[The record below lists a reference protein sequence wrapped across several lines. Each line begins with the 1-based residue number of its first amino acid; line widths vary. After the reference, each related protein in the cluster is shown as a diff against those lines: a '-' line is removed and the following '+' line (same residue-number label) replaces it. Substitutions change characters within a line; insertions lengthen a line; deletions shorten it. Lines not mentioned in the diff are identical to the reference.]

1 MNERSMHVLEFP
13 KIKEL
18 LAERCVT
25 DGGQNRARALVPLT
39 VLSEI
44 EAAQQETLEAR
55 AISGVYGGTPILWF
69 SDVSDALRLSSIG
82 GTLSPRMLLDI
93 AAVLRAAKAAKD
105 ALVTDR
111 EDTPMLRAQAE
122 CLTDL
127 RPVQQE
133 ISDIIVSEDEI
144 ADRASAE
151 LFSIRR
157 KMRACTDRVR
167 ERLNSMIHSPT
178 YQKYLQDAI
187 ITMRQDRYVL
197 PVRQEYRAMVP
208 GIVHDQST
216 SGATLF
222 IEPMSVVEIGN
233 ERKQLMAAEKAE
245 IDRIL
250 RKLSGEIAP
259 YAGEIAQDQEILS
272 QLDFVFAKASLGVSM
287 DAVTPRVNER
297 RFISIRRGRHPLI
310 ERDRVVPLDI
320 ELGDS
325 FTTLVITGPN
335 TGGKTVTLKTI
346 GLFCL
351 MAQAGLQIPAE
362 DGSETAVFEEVFA
375 DIGDEQSIEQS
386 LSTFSGHMK
395 NIVEILSQVTGNA
408 LVLFDEL
415 GAGTD
420 PTEGAALAQAIL
432 QHLLEMK
439 TRTVATTHYSE
450 LKAFAMTTQGV
461 ENASVEFDVATLRPT
476 YRLLIGI
483 PGKSNAFEISQKLGL
498 SADLIE
504 SAKDLLSKE
513 QIRFEDVLAN
523 AEYHRQVAEKER
535 ELAEQAHTE
544 MVEIRRQAERE
555 RAKLEEHRQRSL
567 QKAKEEA
574 KRIVENARREQDN
587 LIDQL
592 RALKKAGGAQEHEIQ
607 AIRRLSEQ
615 AAEELLND
623 PSQRED
629 GSEPLKDVKIGDLV
643 HVSSMD
649 IDATISSLPD
659 AKGIVQLMAGRM
671 KLRAPLSDLRKPTK
685 TQQSDKK
692 QKDKF
697 LRRETANTRVDI
709 MNRNVRRELDIRG
722 LALNEALPEVEKFI
736 DDAVLSSLREV
747 SIIHGNG
754 TGVLRQGIADCLR
767 RHPAVSSFRAG
778 RYGEGETGV
787 TVVTIR

>member
-18 LAERCVT
+18 LADRCVT
-25 DGGQNRARALVPLT
+25 EEGQNRSRALVPFSTLP
-39 VLSEI
+39 EI
-44 EAAQQETLEAR
+44 ESAQQETTEAR
-55 AISGVYGGTPILWF
+55 AVSGVYGGTPILWF
-69 SDVSDALRLSSIG
+69 PDVTDALHLASIG
-82 GTLSPRMLLDI
+82 GTLSPHMLLDI
-93 AAVLRAAKAAKD
+93 ATVLRAAKAAKD

-122 CLTDL
+122 CLMEL
-127 RPVQQE
+127 RSVQQE
-133 ISDIIVSEDEI
+133 ISEIIVSEDEI

-187 ITMRQDRYVL
+187 ITVRQDRYVL
-197 PVRQEYRAMVP
+197 PVRQEYRALVP

-245 IDRIL
+245 IERIL
-250 RKLSGEIAP
+250 SKLSAEIAP
-259 YAGEIAQDQEILS
+259 YAGDITRDQQILS
-272 QLDFVFAKASLGVSM
+272 RLDFAFAKASLGSYM
-287 DAVTPRVNER
+287 DAVTPHINER
-297 RFISIRRGRHPLI
+297 GFLSIRRGRHPLI
-310 ERDRVVPLDI
+310 DRDRVVPLDI
-320 ELGDS
+320 ELGDR

-335 TGGKTVTLKTI
+335 TGGKTVTLKTV

-362 DGSETAVFEEVFA
+362 EGSETAVFEDVFA

-395 NIVEILSQVTGNA
+395 NIVEILSSVTSNA

-432 QHLLEMK
+432 AHLLKMK

-450 LKAFAMTTQGV
+450 LKEFAMTTPGV

-476 YRLLIGI
+476 YRLMIGI

-498 SADLIE
+498 SPDLIE
-504 SAKDLLSKE
+504 SAKELLSKE

-544 MVEIRRQAERE
+544 MVSIMKQAERE
-555 RAKLEEHRQRSL
+555 KTKLEEQRQRSL

-574 KRIVENARREQDN
+574 KRIVENARREQET
-587 LIDQL
+587 LIEQL

-607 AIRRLSEQ
+607 AIRRKSEES
-615 AAEELLND
+615 AEAYLND
-623 PSQRED
+623 PSEQGGGGEPV
-629 GSEPLKDVKIGDLV
+629 SEVKLGDLV
-643 HVSSMD
+643 HIASMD
-649 IDATISSLPD
+649 IDATVATLPD
-659 AKGIVQLMAGRM
+659 AKGNVQLMAGRM
-671 KLRAPLSDLRKPTK
+671 KVRVPLTDLRKPTK
-685 TQQSDKK
+685 QQRDKK
-692 QKDKF
+692 KQNEKTM
-697 LRRETANTRVDI
+697 RRETGNTRVDI
-709 MNRNVRRELDIRG
+709 MNRDVRRELDIRG

-736 DDAVLSSLREV
+736 DDAVLSSLKEV

-754 TGVLRQGIADCLR
+754 TGVLRQGISDCLR

>member
-1 MNERSMHVLEFP
+1 MNERSMHVLEFQ
-13 KIKEL
+13 KIREM

-25 DGGQNRARALVPLT
+25 EGGQAASRALVPYTTLP
-39 VLSEI
+39 EI
-44 EAAQQETLEAR
+44 EAAQQETAEAR
-55 AISGVYGGTPILWF
+55 EISGVSGGTPVQAF
-69 SDVSDALRLSSIG
+69 SDVTEALHLSSIG
-82 GTLSPRMLLDI
+82 GALSPRMLMDV
-93 AAVLRAAKAAKD
+93 AAVLRAAKAARD
-105 ALVTDR
+105 ALLTDR
-111 EDTPMLRAQAE
+111 EDTPMLRTLGEQLA
-122 CLTDL
+122 DL
-127 RPVQQE
+127 RDVRQ
-133 ISDIIVSEDEI
+133 DIADVIVSEDEI
-144 ADRASAE
+144 ADRASSE

-167 ERLNSMIHSPT
+167 DRLNSMIHSAA
-178 YQKYLQDAI
+178 YSKYLQDAI

-250 RKLSGEIAP
+250 RKLSAEIAP
-259 YAGEIAQDQEILS
+259 YTDDIQRDQDILS
-272 QLDFVFAKASLGVSM
+272 QLDFIFAKASLGIQM
-287 DAVTPRVNER
+287 EAVTPRVNEKGS
-297 RFISIRRGRHPLI
+297 ISIQRGRHPLI
-310 ERDRVVPLDI
+310 DRDRVVPLDVR
-320 ELGDS
+320 LGDT

-362 DGSETAVFEEVFA
+362 EGSETSVFEDVFA

-395 NIVEILSQVTGNA
+395 NIVEILSQVTEKS

-432 QHLLEMK
+432 RYLLQMG
-439 TRTVATTHYSE
+439 TRTAATTHYSE
-450 LKAFAMTTQGV
+450 LKAFAMTTPGV

-476 YRLLIGI
+476 YRLLVGI
-483 PGKSNAFEISQKLGL
+483 PGKSNAFEISKKLGL
-498 SADLIE
+498 SDDLIE
-504 SAKDLLSKE
+504 SAKELLSKE

-523 AEYHRQVAEKER
+523 AEYHRQVAAKER

-544 MVEIRRQAERE
+544 MLEIRRQAERE
-555 RAKLEEHRQRSL
+555 RTKLEEQRQRSL
-567 QKAKEEA
+567 EKAKAEA
-574 KRIVENARREQDN
+574 KRIVENARREQEN
-587 LIDQL
+587 LIEQL

-607 AIRRLSEQ
+607 AIRRKAEQ
-615 AAEELLND
+615 AADELAE
-623 PSQRED
+623 QD
-629 GSEPLKDVKIGDLV
+629 GPQGGGEPLSEVKVGDLV
-643 HVSSMD
+643 HVASMD
-649 IDATISSLPD
+649 IDATVTALPD
-659 AKGIVQLMAGRM
+659 AKGNVQLMAGRM
-671 KLRAPLSDLRKPTK
+671 KLRTPLSDLRKPTK
-685 TQQSDKK
+685 AQKEEKK
-692 QKDKF
+692 QKDRF
-697 LRRETANTRVDI
+697 IRRESANTRVDI
-709 MNRNVRRELDIRG
+709 MNRDVRRELDLRG
-722 LALNEALPEVEKFI
+722 LALNEAIPEVEKFI
-736 DDAVLSSLREV
+736 DDAVLSSLKEV

-754 TGVLRQGIADCLR
+754 TGVLRQGIAECLR
-767 RHPAVSSFRAG
+767 RHPSVSSYRAG

-787 TVVTIR
+787 TVVTLR

>member
-1 MNERSMHVLEFP
+1 MNERSMHVLEFQ
-13 KIKEL
+13 KIREL
-18 LAERCVT
+18 LAEKCVT
-25 DGGQNRARALVPLT
+25 EGGKSCSRALVPFT
-39 VLSEI
+39 DYSEI
-44 EAAQQETLEAR
+44 ESAQKETAEAR

-69 SDVSDALRLSSIG
+69 TDVSDPLHLAAIG

-93 AAVLRAAKAAKD
+93 AVVLRAAKAAKEV
-105 ALVTDR
+105 LVTDR
-111 EDTPMLRAQAE
+111 EDTPMLREQAA

-127 RPVQQE
+127 RSIQQE
-133 ISDIIVSEDEI
+133 ISDIVVSEDEI
-144 ADRASAE
+144 SDRASAE

-167 ERLNSMIHSPT
+167 ERLNSMIHSAA

-222 IEPMSVVEIGN
+222 IEPMSIVEIGN

-250 RKLSGEIAP
+250 RKLSSEIAP
-259 YAGEIAQDQEILS
+259 YAREIAEDQEILS
-272 QLDFVFAKASLGVSM
+272 RLDFIFAKASLGSEM
-287 DAVTPRVNER
+287 EAVTPHINENGV
-297 RFISIRRGRHPLI
+297 ISIQRGRHPLI

-320 ELGDS
+320 RLGDA

-362 DGSETAVFEEVFA
+362 EGSETAVFEDVFA

-395 NIVEILSQVTGNA
+395 NIVEILSQVTGNT

-432 QHLLEMK
+432 QHLLKMH
-439 TRTVATTHYSE
+439 TRTAATTHYSE
-450 LKAFAMTTQGV
+450 LKAFALTTPGV

-498 SADLIE
+498 SANLIE
-504 SAKDLLSKE
+504 SAKELLSKE

-544 MVEIRRQAERE
+544 MIEIRKQAERE
-555 RAKLEEHRQRSL
+555 KAKLEDQRNRSL

-574 KRIVENARREQDN
+574 KRIVESARREQET
-587 LIDQL
+587 LIEQL
-592 RALKKAGGAQEHEIQ
+592 RAMKKAGGAQEHEIQ
-607 AIRRLSEQ
+607 AIRRK
-615 AAEELLND
+615 AELATDELLND
-623 PSQRED
+623 PSQKED
-629 GSEPLKDVKIGDLV
+629 GGEPVSEVRIGELV

-649 IDATISSLPD
+649 IDATVTALPD

-671 KLRAPLSDLRKPTK
+671 KLRASLSELRKPTRA
-685 TQQSDKK
+685 QRDEKK
-692 QKDKF
+692 QRDKT
-697 LRRETANTRVDI
+697 LRYGSANTRVDI
-709 MNRNVRRELDIRG
+709 MNRDVRRELDIRG

-736 DDAVLSSLREV
+736 DDAVLSSLKEV

-754 TGVLRQGIADCLR
+754 TGILRQGIAECLR
-767 RHPAVSSFRAG
+767 RHPAVSAFRAG

-787 TVVTIR
+787 TIVAIR